1 MKTQF
6 VILLLSCQVLLLVR
20 SELPDSQNDRDD
32 GDPEKDN
39 KDIEGIKH
47 SETESLYDKSQAIK
61 HASDCNGDSLKIAN
75 HINPHDS
82 SKFHGDESYPHEKS
96 SKSVNIEQLQG
107 ESVNIE
113 QLQGKFTLQL
123 FNIN

>member
-20 SELPDSQNDRDD
+20 AELPDSQTGRDD

-47 SETESLYDKSQAIK
+47 SETESLYDQSQTIK
-61 HASDCNGDSLKIAN
+61 HASDSNVFL
-75 HINPHDS
+75 
-82 SKFHGDESYPHEKS
+82 
-96 SKSVNIEQLQG
+96 
-107 ESVNIE
+107 
-113 QLQGKFTLQL
+113 
-123 FNIN
+123 